1 MESTLATRVYFRNS
15 LSVQHGE
22 SPRGDYGCSAASP
35 RVCDAGPHV
44 QHGDTAELRALD
56 FDDVGDTLAD
66 HERGASLEDIDP
78 RGYVS

>member
-1 MESTLATRVYFRNS
+1 MNDESTR
-15 LSVQHGE
+15 
-22 SPRGDYGCSAASP
+22 DM
-35 RVCDAGPHV
+35 PHV

>member
-1 MESTLATRVYFRNS
+1 VSLFETRYLSSTGNHHERS
-15 LSVQHGE
+15 Q
-22 SPRGDYGCSAASP
+22 GCSAAAP
-35 RVCDAGPHV
+35 RICDAGPHV